1 MSGYDLRRTAGDS
14 RAGGRDTSE
23 MWSEQNHPFTVLSEG
38 ESVQTPS
45 VLQRIHEAQEDSEHI
60 PVTEAKVAPP
70 VLRRFAQVPRW
81 P

>member
-23 MWSEQNHPFTVLSEG
+23 MWSEQNRPFTVLSEG

-60 PVTEAKVAPP
+60 PVTEAKVAHP
-70 VLRRFAQVPRW
+70 VLRCFAQVPRW